1 MSEFFQWAAF
11 PIIVLVLGTFAL
23 LWDRY
28 QGRADADS
36 QAKPQADDSALP
48 TKPLARH

>member
-11 PIIVLVLGTFAL
+11 PIIVLVLGAFGL

-28 QGRADADS
+28 HGRAHADS
-36 QAKPQADDSALP
+36 QTKPPAGDSALP